1 MDVPKVAVFVLK
13 NASRRPLS
21 TKFILVSG
29 NEKGRQKRSN
39 GHHAFS
45 ACAATS
51 PTRYV
56 LLRYRNYR
64 GFRRASK
71 GGGGTGGFQG
81 SFRGASRGASEG
93 FPEGFGNVKKGQTV
107 TTPLAHVPPPPPPGM
122 FFCDTEIIGVSGGLP
137 RGGGVRGASKE
148 ASGGLQGGP
157 LRDFRRVSVTSKKVK
172 RSLRL

>member
-64 GFRRASK
+64 GFRRAPRE
-71 GGGGTGGFQG
+71 GGTGGFQG

-93 FPEGFGNVKKGQTV
+93 FPEVFGNVKKGQTV
-107 TTPLAHVPPPPPPGM
+107 TTPLAHVVPPPPPGLLRYRNYRG
-122 FFCDTEIIGVSGGLP
+122 FRGVPGGLP
-137 RGGGVRGASKE
+137 RE
-148 ASGGLQGGP
+148 LPGGL
-157 LRDFRRVSVTSKKVK
+157 
-172 RSLRL
+172 